1 MLRIGIMLDSYT
13 TTAWVAKIIEDIQRS
28 DFAELSLVI
37 LNTPAPAVKPS
48 FRKRLKE
55 AWKYSLYFRYEMW
68 DYAQAQRRAGC
79 KKRT

>member
-55 AWKYSLYFRYEMW
+55 AWKYALYFR
-68 DYAQAQRRAGC
+68 
-79 KKRT
+79 